1 MNAQNLAAILLYV
14 AVLFHLLGMSGWVV
28 PETVQPI
35 QLATL
40 GLMLAALVSLRK
52 KKRRTKRRTV
62 RKPPAE
68 ANALVERAQ
77 EGDSAK

>member
-1 MNAQNLAAILLYV
+1 
-14 AVLFHLLGMSGWVV
+14 MSGWVV
-28 PETVQPI
+28 PEMVQPI